1 MVPTYKVNLRKVHF
15 ARRRERN
22 REGERERA
30 PRFTEPKA
38 LLPNPRKM
46 LKKKSQ
52 NISATG
58 IFSRLVEKLPNAR
71 ARGVLESPNAI
82 IPL

>member
-1 MVPTYKVNLRKVHF
+1 MLDEE
-15 ARRRERN
+15 REI
-22 REGERERA
+22 ERERERESA

-46 LKKKSQ
+46 LKKKKSQ

-71 ARGVLESPNAI
+71 GRGVLGSPNAI